1 MAKKRNKSNM
11 RKTVQDFD
19 LEVIDLTEEEPE
31 VDIDSIPEVTVDES
45 ELSFPVEEPIVQK
58 PVEAVPEIDI
68 STIPEVTVDASEA
81 LEEGPEIQFNFVRRV
96 PKKKNRFDKKF
107 IGIIAAAAVVV
118 LVIAGVVGFNI
129 YESSVV
135 YKTVRVEAGIEVG
148 VADFLKSEDPK
159 AVFAKGSD
167 KIDPAVPGE
176 YHLKIKKGAFTHNC
190 TLHIQDTTAPVV
202 EVQPLVIKY
211 GDTCTAEDFVKKLED
226 ATATTVAFKTEPDFK
241 KLDGQAVQIV
251 VTDAG
256 KNTVTMNTQLAVS
269 PVIPSLSIEMGE
281 DIPDVSEFVLI
292 DATAKWVDK
301 EQTEIDFSIPATH
314 KLDLELNGS
323 RYTVELV
330 VLDTIAPVLE
340 VKDVKGFLSIER
352 KAEEFVKNCKDV
364 TVVEYTFETAPDL
377 TKLGTQQV
385 VIIATDQGG
394 NQTKKTANLTLEA
407 DTVAPKITGAK
418 NKTIYIG
425 EAVSYRS
432 GVTITDNSGAECELT
447 VDSTAVNNNKVGK
460 YKVVYTAKDPAGN
473 TTSATITLTVIART
487 YSLEAVN
494 QLADDAL
501 ATIIKTGMTNR
512 EKAQAIY
519 KYIQSHVG
527 YISFSEKGDYIRA
540 AYEGLATGKG
550 DCYVYASVAKVM
562 LTRAGIT
569 NMDIE
574 RIPEGDSMHYWNLV
588 DIGDGHGWYHFDT
601 TPRKD
606 KTKFFLWDDASIK
619 AYSDAHNN
627 CHNYDRSLYPDIP

>member
-1 MAKKRNKSNM
+1 M
-11 RKTVQDFD
+11 
-19 LEVIDLTEEEPE
+19 
-31 VDIDSIPEVTVDES
+31 
-45 ELSFPVEEPIVQK
+45 
-58 PVEAVPEIDI
+58 
-68 STIPEVTVDASEA
+68 
-81 LEEGPEIQFNFVRRV
+81 
-96 PKKKNRFDKKF
+96 
-107 IGIIAAAAVVV
+107 
-118 LVIAGVVGFNI
+118 
-129 YESSVV
+129 
-135 YKTVRVEAGIEVG
+135 
-148 VADFLKSEDPK
+148 
-159 AVFAKGSD
+159 
-167 KIDPAVPGE
+167 
-176 YHLKIKKGAFTHNC
+176 
-190 TLHIQDTTAPVV
+190 
-202 EVQPLVIKY
+202 
-211 GDTCTAEDFVKKLED
+211 
-226 ATATTVAFKTEPDFK
+226 
-241 KLDGQAVQIV
+241 QIV

-292 DATAKWVDK
+292 DATAKWADK

-447 VDSTAVNNNKVGK
+447 VDSTAVNNNKV
-460 YKVVYTAKDPAGN
+460 
-473 TTSATITLTVIART
+473 
-487 YSLEAVN
+487 
-494 QLADDAL
+494 
-501 ATIIKTGMTNR
+501 
-512 EKAQAIY
+512 
-519 KYIQSHVG
+519 
-527 YISFSEKGDYIRA
+527 
-540 AYEGLATGKG
+540 
-550 DCYVYASVAKVM
+550 
-562 LTRAGIT
+562 
-569 NMDIE
+569 
-574 RIPEGDSMHYWNLV
+574 
-588 DIGDGHGWYHFDT
+588 
-601 TPRKD
+601 
-606 KTKFFLWDDASIK
+606 
-619 AYSDAHNN
+619 
-627 CHNYDRSLYPDIP
+627 